1 MKIVYTSRTGNVET
15 MVKKLGATD
24 VVKLSDGNEKV
35 EEDYILLTFTT
46 GRGMIPPV
54 VDKFLES
61 NAAFCKGVAA
71 SGNSDRFPD
80 SFAQSADKIHAKYG
94 IPMITKF
101 DLAGEPDQTE
111 EIKVYIASLA

>member
-54 VDKFLES
+54 VDKF
-61 NAAFCKGVAA
+61 
-71 SGNSDRFPD
+71 
-80 SFAQSADKIHAKYG
+80 
-94 IPMITKF
+94 
-101 DLAGEPDQTE
+101 
-111 EIKVYIASLA
+111 